1 MNYMIDTCIFN
12 FLIDGN
18 YTINDLPTGKYYI
31 THIQRDELDATTDK
45 VRRNDLKNQLN
56 VTNSTKVVTSVAL
69 CGLAPSGESSC
80 GDTKF
85 FSIILTELD
94 NRKKKRNNY
103 KDAVIGATAI
113 KNNFL
118 LITGDSDF
126 AEVME
131 NLCGENK
138 VICWKKRG
146 ERL

>member
-12 FLIDGN
+12 FLLDGN

-31 THIQRDELDATTDK
+31 THIQRDELDVTADK
-45 VRRNDLKNQLN
+45 IRRNDLKNQLN

-80 GDTKF
+80 GDAKIF
-85 FSIILTELD
+85 NSILVELD
-94 NRKKKRNNY
+94 KRKKKRNNY

-113 KNNFL
+113 ENNFM

-126 AEVME
+126 AEVMKD
-131 NLCGENK
+131 LCGQNN
-138 VICWKKRG
+138 VIYLKK
-146 ERL
+146 